1 MLLYLLLTLPP
12 LLFGFY
18 AQSKVKSNF
27 SKYREVPTARGVTG
41 AEVARALLDSQGLHH
56 VAVEETGGFLSD
68 HYDPS
73 KKVLRLSRD
82 VYRGKSV
89 AAAGIAAHE
98 MGHALQDAENYAPL
112 TMRSSMVPSVTVGSW
127 VGPLLL
133 IVGMFIHP
141 GVALIGLM
149 FFAATVLF
157 SIVTLPV
164 EFDASRRAKKLL
176 VSQGILAQQELKG
189 VNQVLDAAA
198 LTYVA
203 VALQAISTLLYY
215 AFVLFGDD

>member
-1 MLLYLLLTLPP
+1 MLLYLLLTVPP
-12 LLFGFY
+12 LLLGFY

-41 AEVARALLDSQGLHH
+41 AQVARALLDSQGLHN
-56 VAVEETGGFLSD
+56 VMVEETRGFLSD

-82 VYRGKSV
+82 VYRGKNV

-98 MGHALQDAENYAPL
+98 MGHALQDAENYGPL
-112 TMRSSMVPSVTVGSW
+112 TLRNSMVPSVTIGSW

-133 IVGMFIHP
+133 MVGMFIHP
-141 GVALIGLM
+141 GLALIGLI
-149 FFAATVLF
+149 FFGSTVLF

-176 VSQGILAQQELKG
+176 VSEGILQKQELKG
-189 VNQVLDAAA
+189 VNKVLDAAA

-203 VALQAISTLLYY
+203 VALQAITTLLYY
-215 AFVLFGDD
+215 AIILFDDN